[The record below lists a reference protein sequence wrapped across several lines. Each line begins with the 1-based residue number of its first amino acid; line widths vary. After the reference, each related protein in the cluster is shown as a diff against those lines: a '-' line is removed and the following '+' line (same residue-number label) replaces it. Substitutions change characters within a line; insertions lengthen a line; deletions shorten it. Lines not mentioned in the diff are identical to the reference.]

1 MTGEAG
7 AGQRPPWFDP
17 RVPAREDCVLR
28 PMLDAR
34 AARHPER
41 RFALF
46 EDGTRWTYAE
56 CLAEVRS
63 AAAGLQ
69 SLGVRKGDRVLA
81 WLPTGRAMLR
91 TWFAA
96 NYLGAVFV
104 PINTAYRG
112 AVLAHVINAAHAR
125 VLVAHSALVPRLEG
139 LELAHVAD
147 VVLADDDGSGVSTPT
162 GLRLHDES
170 ALRGDAASLGD
181 PPDVNHW
188 DEQSIIYTSGTTGLS
203 KGVLSPYLQLYTTA
217 SIVYGYLREGESI
230 LVNLPMFHVGGTS
243 AVYIALIRGGGVH
256 LVDGFSTT
264 RFWDQVREGHCA
276 TTSGLIG
283 VMAAFLAREPAR
295 ADDRDNPL
303 RCITMFPI
311 NEETVAF
318 ARRFGFD
325 YLTGF
330 NMTEVSAPLVTDINT
345 SSHGSCGRP
354 RSGVQARIV
363 DEHDVEVPGGSTGEL
378 VLRSETP
385 WTMCIGYDGQ
395 PQATAEAW
403 RNGWFHTGDLFRQD
417 EQGEFYFVDRRKDA
431 IRRRG
436 ENISSF
442 EVENAV
448 RQYPDVEE
456 AVAIG
461 VQSEVAEEEVMVVV
475 TARSGRVIDPQ
486 GLAEFLIPRLP
497 YFMVPRYVR
506 VVAEIPKTETN
517 KVRKVVFRDQGITAD
532 TWDRERAGI
541 WFYLTPIVY
550 PLELAPRA
558 LQGVLAANPFTGIV
572 QGFRAF
578 ALGGEVPWGS
588 LLWSVI
594 FAVAALAAGATALG
608 RARHELPDLV

>member
-1 MTGEAG
+1 VSDG
-7 AGQRPPWFDP
+7 ARTEFHPPFFDP
-17 RVPAREDCVLR
+17 RVPARDDCVLK

-46 EDGTRWTYAE
+46 EDGSTWTYAQ
-56 CLAEVRS
+56 CRAEVRA

-69 SLGVRKGDRVLA
+69 ELGVAKGDRVLA
-81 WLPTGRAMLR
+81 WLPTGRAMLS

-104 PINTAYRG
+104 PLNTAYRG
-112 AVLAHVINAAHAR
+112 DVLAHVVNASRAR
-125 VLVAHSALVPRLEG
+125 VLVAHAALVPRLAG
-139 LELAHVAD
+139 LALEHVTD
-147 VVLADDDGSGVSTPT
+147 VVVVDGSVDLAPEGM
-162 GLRLHDES
+162 RLHGAS
-170 ALRGDAASLGD
+170 VLQGDAAGLDDSIE
-181 PPDVNHW
+181 VHHW
-188 DEQSIIYTSGTTGLS
+188 DAQSIIYTSGTTGRS

-264 RFWDQVREGHCA
+264 KFWDQVRAGNCA

-295 ADDRDNPL
+295 PDDRDNPL
-303 RCITMFPI
+303 RCMTMFPV
-311 NEETVAF
+311 NDETVAF

-330 NMTEVSAPLVTDINT
+330 NMTEVSAPLVTDLNT
-345 SSHGSCGRP
+345 ASYGSCGRP
-354 RSGVQARIV
+354 RSGIEARIV
-363 DEHDVEVPGGSTGEL
+363 DEHDVDVPRGSVGEL
-378 VLRSETP
+378 VLRSDTP

-395 PQATAEAW
+395 AQATVDAW

-417 EQGEFYFVDRRKDA
+417 ERGEFYFVDRRKDA

-448 RQYPDVEE
+448 RLHPDVEE
-456 AVAIG
+456 AVAVG
-461 VQSEVAEEEVMVVV
+461 VQSEVAEEEVMAVV
-475 TARSGRVIDPQ
+475 TARAGHTVEPQ
-486 GLAEFLIPRLP
+486 ALTEFLIPRLP

-506 VVAEIPKTETN
+506 VVTELPKTETN
-517 KVRKVVFRDQGITAD
+517 KVRKVVFREQGITAD
-532 TWDRERAGI
+532 TWDRERAG
-541 WFYLTPIVY
+541 LR
-550 PLELAPRA
+550 LRREKL
-558 LQGVLAANPFTGIV
+558 
-572 QGFRAF
+572 
-578 ALGGEVPWGS
+578 
-588 LLWSVI
+588 
-594 FAVAALAAGATALG
+594 
-608 RARHELPDLV
+608 

>member
-1 MTGEAG
+1 MTVEARPER
-7 AGQRPPWFDP
+7 RPPWFDP
-17 RVPAREDCVLR
+17 RVPSREDCVLR

-46 EDGTRWTYAE
+46 EDGTSWTYGE
-56 CLAEVRS
+56 CLAEVR
-63 AAAGLQ
+63 ATAAGLQ
-69 SLGVRKGDRVLA
+69 RLGVRKGDRVLA
-81 WLPTGRAMLR
+81 WLPTGKTILQ

-104 PINTAYRG
+104 PLNTAYRG
-112 AVLAHVINAAHAR
+112 AVLAHVVNAARAR
-125 VLVAHSALVPRLEG
+125 VLVAHPALAARLEG
-139 LELAHVAD
+139 LELAHLTDVVVAD
-147 VVLADDDGSGVSTPT
+147 EGNAGPAVPGVRMHGASV
-162 GLRLHDES
+162 
-170 ALRGDAASLGD
+170 LRGDGTSLDDGLEVD
-181 PPDVNHW
+181 HW

-295 ADDRDNPL
+295 PDDRDNPL
-303 RCITMFPI
+303 RCMTMFPV

-345 SSHGSCGRP
+345 SSYGSCGRP
-354 RSGVQARIV
+354 RSGVEARIV
-363 DEHDVEVPGGSTGEL
+363 DEHDLDVPPGTIGEL
-378 VLRSETP
+378 VLRSDTP

-417 EQGEFYFVDRRKDA
+417 ERGEFYFVDRRKDA

-448 RQYPDVEE
+448 RQFPDVEE
-456 AVAIG
+456 AVAVG

-475 TARSGRVIDPQ
+475 TSRAGRSVDPQ
-486 GLAEFLIPRLP
+486 ALTEFLVPRLP

-517 KVRKVVFRDQGITAD
+517 KVRKVVFREQGITAD
-532 TWDRERAGI
+532 TWDRERAG
-541 WFYLTPIVY
+541 LR
-550 PLELAPRA
+550 LRREKL
-558 LQGVLAANPFTGIV
+558 
-572 QGFRAF
+572 
-578 ALGGEVPWGS
+578 
-588 LLWSVI
+588 
-594 FAVAALAAGATALG
+594 
-608 RARHELPDLV
+608 